1 MARQQGFTS
10 RNKDGSPRKLR
21 KATHPRAVRR
31 QARKMKEMQLGR
43 KLKTKEMV
51 HHKNGLKNGSPKSL
65 QVVAS
70 RKTHNTIHPGV

>member
-1 MARQQGFTS
+1 
-10 RNKDGSPRKLR
+10 
-21 KATHPRAVRR
+21 
-31 QARKMKEMQLGR
+31 MKEQQLGR
-43 KLKTKEMV
+43 KLKVKEMV